1 MGKQYLIT
9 GGEGFIG
16 RNLREHLRKLGN
28 DSKTLDITGKPDYK
42 ISVTAFDELNNI
54 KEDFDGIFHLAATTS
69 PPQFEDDPLS
79 GFQVNAN
86 GTLNILEFAKRKGI
100 RKVVLASSSATYGNS
115 KSISMEDKLPD
126 RYSNLYPITKVLN
139 EHLARYYSLR
149 GEIECVSLRYFNTY
163 GPGENSKSQ
172 YASVVWRFIKSI
184 YNNETPLIYGDGEQK
199 RDFIY
204 VDDNARGTSLAM
216 DKGIPG
222 ESYNIGSG
230 TSITFNEIYKMV
242 KEEMRSPVEAQHI
255 LNPLKSY
262 QYFTQ
267 ADISKAKKDLG
278 FIPEYDLRKGIRKML
293 DYDIKSI

>member
-16 RNLREHLRKLGN
+16 RNLKEHLRKLGN
-28 DSKTLDITGKPDYK
+28 DSKTLDIAGKSDYK
-42 ISVTAFDELNNI
+42 VSVTDFNELLNI
-54 KEDFDGIFHLAATTS
+54 KENFDGIFHLAATTS
-69 PPQFEDDPLS
+69 PPQFEDDLLS

-115 KSISMEDKLPD
+115 KSISVEDKLPD
-126 RYSNLYPITKVLN
+126 RYSNLYPITKILN

-172 YASVVWRFIKSI
+172 YASVIWRFIKSI
-184 YNNETPLIYGDGEQK
+184 YNKETPLIYGDGEQK

-204 VDDNARGTSLAM
+204 VDDNARGASLAM

-242 KEEMRSPVEAQHI
+242 KEEMRSPVEAKHI
-255 LNPLKSY
+255 PNPLKNY
-262 QYFTQ
+262 QYFTL

>member
-1 MGKQYLIT
+1 MGKRFLIT

-16 RNLREHLRKLGN
+16 RNLRLFLEGMGN
-28 DSKTLDITGKPDYK
+28 EVKTLDITGDPDYNL
-42 ISVTAFDELNNI
+42 SVNNLDKMMDI
-54 KEDFDGIFHLAATTS
+54 DYGFDGVFHLAAVTS
-69 PPQFEDDPLS
+69 PPQFEEDPIS

-100 RKVVLASSSATYGNS
+100 RKVVLASSSATYGSS
-115 KSISMEDKLPD
+115 KSVSVEDKLPD
-126 RYSNLYPITKVLN
+126 RYSNLYPITKILN

-172 YASVVWRFIKSI
+172 YASVIWRFIKSI
-184 YNNETPLIYGDGEQK
+184 YNKETPLIYGDGQQR

-204 VDDNARGTSLAM
+204 VDDNTRGTSLAM
-216 DKGIPG
+216 EKGIPG

-230 TSITFNEIYKMV
+230 TSFTFNEIYKMV
-242 KEEMRSPVEAQHI
+242 KEEMKSSLEAQHI
-255 LNPLKSY
+255 PNPLKSY

-267 ADISKAKKDLG
+267 ANISKAKKDLG
-278 FIPEYDLRKGIRKML
+278 FIPEYDIRSGIRKML
-293 DYDIKSI
+293 TFDIKSI

>member
-16 RNLREHLRKLGN
+16 RNLKEHLKKLGN
-28 DSKTLDITGKPDYK
+28 DSKTLDIAGKPDYK
-42 ISVTAFDELNNI
+42 VSVTDFNELLNI
-54 KEDFDGIFHLAATTS
+54 KENFDGIFHLAATTS

-86 GTLNILEFAKRKGI
+86 GTLNILEFAKRNGI
-100 RKVVLASSSATYGNS
+100 RKVVIASSSATYGNS
-115 KSISMEDKLPD
+115 KSVSVEDKLPD
-126 RYSNLYPITKVLN
+126 RYSNLYPITKILN

-163 GPGENSKSQ
+163 GPGENSKGQ
-172 YASVVWRFIKSI
+172 YASVIWRFIKSI
-184 YNNETPLIYGDGEQK
+184 YNKETPLIYGDGEQK

-255 LNPLKSY
+255 PNPLKSY